1 MNEYNIMSIMLRAA
15 INKARR
21 GAAGQRESIGLGDGV
36 EASEIGN
43 DRPRVNDGD
52 AESGPGG

>member
-1 MNEYNIMSIMLRAA
+1 MNEYDIMSTLRAA

-36 EASEIGN
+36 EASEIRN